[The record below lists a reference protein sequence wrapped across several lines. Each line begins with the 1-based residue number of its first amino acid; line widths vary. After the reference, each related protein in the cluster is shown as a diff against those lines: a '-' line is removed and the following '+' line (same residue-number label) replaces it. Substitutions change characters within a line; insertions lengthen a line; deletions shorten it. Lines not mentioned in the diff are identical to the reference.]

1 MNNIKYREISYG
13 DFVSQKLENPYQIV
27 GIKKAGNL

>member
-1 MNNIKYREISYG
+1 MGVIHHKISYG
-13 DFVSQKLENPYQIV
+13 DFVSQKLETPYQIV